1 MCTADRLYYA
11 VLLNWSLVPQFWSCR
26 SISSQAG
33 TFFYMDFPFSNNDI
47 DELVAAIN
55 SPRKPLHLG
64 DQRRQHGAESN
75 GEQDPILEFL
85 HVQDPESQTP
95 RLVSLPTA
103 AELAS
108 VDLAH
113 HCEYQFDFTSSMELT
128 LPHGMQSQF
137 SLESMGAL
145 PSAESHPT
153 YSSSRVPSTDTNSFT
168 VPGSRNSS
176 HFELLRDLFYPQEN
190 VPVGTMFMYP
200 NDGTESWMFC
210 GQLHIGYFDAAVQLR
225 KTKQTV
231 DREFQTLCN
240 FKKGLRSKSKHIDN
254 QFHSVP
260 SWRPVSLYVAAFTNV
275 KPPIKLNAQYFVSV
289 PYTSCFG
296 RINMR
301 IKRAW
306 KRRRKGTIVQM
317 KPLTR

>member
-1 MCTADRLYYA
+1 MCTADTLYSAVRLK
-11 VLLNWSLVPQFWSCR
+11 WSLAPQFHPCKG
-26 SISSQAG
+26 ISSRARAV
-33 TFFYMDFPFSNNDI
+33 FSMDFPFSNNDI

-55 SPRKPLHLG
+55 SSRKPQHLG
-64 DQRRQHGAESN
+64 DQRLQPGTEIH
-75 GEQDPILEFL
+75 GEQDPMLEFL

-108 VDLAH
+108 VDMAH
-113 HCEYQFDFTSSMELT
+113 HEFQFDFSSMELGF
-128 LPHGMQSQF
+128 PPGIQSQF

-145 PSAESHPT
+145 PSESHPT
-153 YSSSRVPSTDTNSFT
+153 YNSSRVPSTDINSFT

-200 NDGTESWMFC
+200 NDGSESWMFC

-225 KTKQTV
+225 KTKRTV

-240 FKKGLRSKSKHIDN
+240 FKRGLRPKLKHTDN
-254 QFHSVP
+254 QLHNAP

-317 KPLTR
+317 KPSAQ